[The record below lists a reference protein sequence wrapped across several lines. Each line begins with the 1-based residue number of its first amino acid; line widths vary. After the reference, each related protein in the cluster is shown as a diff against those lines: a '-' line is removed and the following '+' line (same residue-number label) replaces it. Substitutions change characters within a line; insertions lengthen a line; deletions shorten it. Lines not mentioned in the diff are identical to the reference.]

1 MVEVQRKDNES
12 TSSLI
17 RRFSHRLQQSGNLT
31 RVRFLQFKKRAKTEL
46 SKKKEAIWR
55 IERKKEIEHL
65 RKLGKMEQ
73 SENRR

>member
-17 RRFSHRLQQSGNLT
+17 RRFSHRLQQSGNLV
-31 RVRFLQFKKRAKTEL
+31 RVRFTQFKKRPKTEL

-55 IERKKEIEHL
+55 IERRKEMEHL
-65 RKLGKMEQ
+65 RKLGKME
-73 SENRR
+73 

>member
-17 RRFSHRLQQSGNLT
+17 RRFSHRLQQSGNLV
-31 RVRFLQFKKRAKTEL
+31 RVRFLQFKKRPKTEL

-55 IERKKEIEHL
+55 IERRKKMEHL
-65 RKLGKMEQ
+65 RKLSKME
-73 SENRR
+73 

>member
-17 RRFSHRLQQSGNLT
+17 RRFSHRLQQSGNLV
-31 RVRFLQFKKRAKTEL
+31 RVRFLQFKKRPKTEL

-55 IERKKEIEHL
+55 IKRRKEMEHL
-65 RKLGKMEQ
+65 RKLGKME
-73 SENRR
+73 

>member
-17 RRFSHRLQQSGNLT
+17 RRFSHRLQQSGNLV
-31 RVRFLQFKKRAKTEL
+31 RVRFLQFKKRPKTEL

-55 IERKKEIEHL
+55 IERRNEMEHL
-65 RKLGKMEQ
+65 RKLGKME
-73 SENRR
+73 